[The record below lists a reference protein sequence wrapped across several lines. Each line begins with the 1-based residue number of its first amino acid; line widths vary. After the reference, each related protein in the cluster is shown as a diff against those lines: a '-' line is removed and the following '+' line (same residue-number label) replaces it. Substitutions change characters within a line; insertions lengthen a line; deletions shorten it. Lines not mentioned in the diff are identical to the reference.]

1 MDMRIELRT
10 FVPFATVTIA
20 EGAPATSAAIDL
32 YGVRN
37 WGLFSMQVENTGDGA
52 LQLQYEISVDNVTY
66 VTPSAAVDICSGFTK
81 TSGPGSGSTDIFVFS
96 PLFARYIQ
104 FKATASGGA
113 SVILL
118 AKLAVQ

>member
-1 MDMRIELRT
+1 MLTYQVFDAIEAMQIWRGLG
-10 FVPFATVTIA
+10 FDSAT
-20 EGAPATSAAIDL
+20 IDL